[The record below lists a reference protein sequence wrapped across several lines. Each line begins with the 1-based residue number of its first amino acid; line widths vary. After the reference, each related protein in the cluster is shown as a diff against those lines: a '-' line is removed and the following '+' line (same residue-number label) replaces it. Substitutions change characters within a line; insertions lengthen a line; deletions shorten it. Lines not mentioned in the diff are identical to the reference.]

1 VARVIWKGAVS
12 FSLIHIPVSLY
23 PASRTASLDFTML
36 DKRDFSPIGY
46 QRINKG
52 SGETVEWGD
61 IVKGYEYEKGEYVVM
76 SDEDFRQANVEAT
89 QTIDIQGFVEP
100 GAIAPM
106 YFDTPYYLAADR
118 RGEKVYTLLRE
129 ALVKSNTI
137 AIGLIVIRTKQHVCA
152 LLPVGHTLVLNT
164 LRYADEVLDP
174 TEHAPAA
181 RTLEDARVS
190 QREFGMAVKLV
201 EDMRQ
206 DWDPKAWHDTYR
218 EDLLRRIDE
227 KVQAGE
233 TKALTPAAAKASEA
247 RTAEIV
253 DLSELLK
260 RSLERR
266 GKPTGGNGAAGSTAD
281 GPRRGKGSSA
291 GKAAS
296 DRAPAPSK
304 VRKSGSAPAAVAR
317 RRKSA

>member
-1 VARVIWKGAVS
+1 MARVIWKGAIS

-23 PASRTASLDFTML
+23 PASRSASLDFTML

-52 SGETVEWGD
+52 SGKTVEWGD

-100 GAIAPM
+100 GEIPPM
-106 YFDTPYYLAADR
+106 YYDTPYYLAAEK

-129 ALVKSNTI
+129 ALAKSGTA
-137 AIGLIVIRTKQHVCA
+137 AIGLVVIRTKQHVCA
-152 LLPVGHTLVLNT
+152 LLPVGRTLVLNT
-164 LRYADEVLDP
+164 LRYADEVLAP
-174 TEHAPAA
+174 EEHAPAA
-181 RTLEDARVS
+181 KSLEDARVS

-206 DWDPKAWHDTYR
+206 KWDPANYHDAYR
-218 EDLLRRIDE
+218 EDLLQRVED
-227 KVQAGE
+227 KVKAGQ
-233 TKALTPAAAKASEA
+233 TKTLTPAAAKASEF
-247 RTAEIV
+247 RTADVV

-260 RSLERR
+260 RSLEQR
-266 GKPTGGNGAAGSTAD
+266 GGKGTGGSRRTSPARANAASEPTAA
-281 GPRRGKGSSA
+281 PSRAR
-291 GKAAS
+291 KAAS
-296 DRAPAPSK
+296 GGAK
-304 VRKSGSAPAAVAR
+304 R
-317 RRKSA
+317 RRSA

>member
-1 VARVIWKGAVS
+1 MARVVWKGAVS

-36 DKRDFSPIGY
+36 DQRDFSPVGY

-52 SGETVEWGD
+52 NGQTVEWGD
-61 IVKGYEYEKGEYVVM
+61 IVKGYEYEKGEYVVL

-100 GAIAPM
+100 SEIQPM
-106 YFDTPYYLAADR
+106 YFDTPYYLAADK

-129 ALVKSNTI
+129 ALVKSNTV

-152 LLPVGHTLVLNT
+152 LLPVGDTLLLNT

-174 TEHAPAA
+174 ADHAPAV
-181 RTLEDARVS
+181 RTLEAAKVS

-206 DWDPKAWHDTYR
+206 SWDPAAWHDSYR
-218 EDLLRRIDE
+218 EDLLRRIDQKIE
-227 KVQAGE
+227 AGQ
-233 TKALTPAAAKASEA
+233 TKTLTPAAAKPGER

-260 RSLERR
+260 RSLEKR
-266 GKPTGGNGAAGSTAD
+266 GKGAAVAGD
-281 GPRRGKGSSA
+281 GPRRGRNGGDA
-291 GKAAS
+291 KAAS
-296 DRAPAPSK
+296 EPAQTPSRA
-304 VRKSGSAPAAVAR
+304 RKSGSAPASGAR

>member
-1 VARVIWKGAVS
+1 MARVVWKGAVS

-36 DKRDFSPIGY
+36 DQRDFSPVGY

-52 SGETVEWGD
+52 NGQTVEWGD
-61 IVKGYEYEKGEYVVM
+61 IVKGYEYEKGEYVVL

-100 GAIAPM
+100 GEIQPM
-106 YFDTPYYLAADR
+106 YFDTPYYLAADK

-129 ALVKSNTI
+129 ALVKSNTV

-152 LLPVGHTLVLNT
+152 LLPVGDTLLLNT
-164 LRYADEVLDP
+164 LRYADEVLNPAD
-174 TEHAPAA
+174 HAPAA
-181 RTLEDARVS
+181 RTLEAAKVS

-206 DWDPKAWHDTYR
+206 SWDPAAWHDSYR
-218 EDLLRRIDE
+218 EDLLRRIDQKIE
-227 KVQAGE
+227 AGQ
-233 TKALTPAAAKASEA
+233 TKTLTPAAAKPGER

-260 RSLERR
+260 RSLEKR
-266 GKPTGGNGAAGSTAD
+266 GKGAAVAGD
-281 GPRRGKGSSA
+281 GPRRGRNGGGA
-291 GKAAS
+291 KAAS
-296 DRAPAPSK
+296 EPAPTPSRA
-304 VRKSGSAPAAVAR
+304 RKSGSAPASGAR